1 MKNIKKILGVF
12 LFVCLLMFSATNVK
26 AKTVTATTVE
36 DFMKYVQRQEKDVTE
51 IVLGADISLQDL
63 VVEDEEDDDAQ
74 LQIIVEDGLTIDL
87 NGHTIE
93 LKNEYGS
100 IGIAYGVK
108 IQDYSYCNTG
118 TLTIKDSSE
127 GKTGKIDNIIMILML
142 NMGKEISN
150 NTAEQSYNLVIDGG
164 NYIKTGKAN
173 SQYAP
178 LDSLFYLTEV
188 NKNAWHNNVEFNFE
202 INDGT
207 FEIYENEEL
216 ATGALFGGII
226 EMSRTLNTDPKLDI
240 DLNFKKLMLKS
251 KNGLL
256 AKNNHYTLDYKIND
270 IIPNTSA
277 LYIGNTTLNKEMKI
291 NDRTIS
297 AIEAIPSSVYSN
309 TMESYEYMKVEEAKY
324 NLTTSVSGT
333 GGTISSSVN
342 NILPNTK
349 KTIIFTPNTGFMVDK
364 VLVNNVET
372 KVTNNKLELAMN
384 EDKNVVVTYK
394 KIPFTITVKD
404 TNNATITPNG
414 VVNVS
419 YGDDQEFVI
428 SAKSGYKIVKVLV
441 DGQSRELVNDT
452 LTISNITKN
461 LEVEVIVEKIVYKFL
476 EGANQTYTISK
487 DKELRFRIDAD
498 YSVFNNLVYVDG
510 KLVDRNNYTSESGS
524 TIIVLKQSY
533 LDTLKVGEHTF
544 KVEFSDGAEVETKFI
559 IAQLEKEEANPKTSD
574 NILLY
579 VVTGIIS
586 LVGLSTIG
594 IYIYRKKQNI

>member
-1 MKNIKKILGVF
+1 MKNIKKILGAF
-12 LFVCLLMFSATNVK
+12 LFACLFMLSATNVK
-26 AKTVTATTVE
+26 AKTVTATNAE
-36 DFMKYVQRQEKDVTE
+36 DFKKYILRQEENITE
-51 IVLGADISLQDL
+51 IKLGANITL
-63 VVEDEEDDDAQ
+63 EEEVSI
-74 LQIIVEDGLTIDL
+74 LVEDGLIIDL
-87 NGHTIE
+87 NGYK
-93 LKNEYGS
+93 LDFGNEATA
-100 IGIAYGVK
+100 IAYGIK
-108 IQDYSYCNTG
+108 STFTNFYNSG
-118 TLTIKDSSE
+118 TLTFVDSSE
-127 GKTGKIDNIIMILML
+127 NKNGIVDNIKMFMML
-142 NMGKEISN
+142 NFGKDTFAQTSTT
-150 NTAEQSYNLVIDGG
+150 NTNDQDYKLV
-164 NYIKTGKAN
+164 
-173 SQYAP
+173 
-178 LDSLFYLTEV
+178 
-188 NKNAWHNNVEFNFE
+188 

-207 FEIYENEEL
+207 FKQTSVYEYNGTEYGIFVLGEFSNNAWHDNVKFTFEINGGIFETYNNNEL
-216 ATGALFGGII
+216 ATNTLFGGLF
-226 EMSRTLNTDPKLDI
+226 EFATPNENPSLDI
-240 DLNFKKLMLKS
+240 SLNFNNLMFKS
-251 KNGLL
+251 KNGQLVKGYNYAL
-256 AKNNHYTLDYKIND
+256 AYTIND
-270 IIPNTSA
+270 ITPNTSTI
-277 LYIGNTTLNKEMKI
+277 YIGNETLNKEMKI
-291 NDRTIS
+291 NDRTTS
-297 AIEAIPSSVYSN
+297 VVDAIPSSVYSN
-309 TMESYEYMKVEEAKY
+309 TMENYEYIKIDGIKY
-324 NLTTSVSGT
+324 DLTTSVNGT
-333 GGTISSSVN
+333 GGIITSSIS

-372 KVTNNKLELAMN
+372 KVTNNKLELTMN

-559 IAQLEKEEANPKTSD
+559 VAQLEKEEANPKTSD